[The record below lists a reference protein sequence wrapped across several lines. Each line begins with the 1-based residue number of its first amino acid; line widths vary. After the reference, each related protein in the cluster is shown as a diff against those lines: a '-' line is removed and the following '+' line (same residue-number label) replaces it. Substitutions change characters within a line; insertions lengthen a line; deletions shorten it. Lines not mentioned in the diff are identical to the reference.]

1 MLIYSTISNPTSPR
15 STCEIKKIYNE
26 KKKAST
32 IMYTNPSQPIPI
44 SSTPNPVPTEFSS
57 PISQLSGNA
66 DDKRENDLAL
76 NGSGLLGLLGSAAL
90 GVAVDEEGDEQ
101 PGERGEVGGVDDDGP
116 GFAVVAEAGDAAAK
130 VDEEVEDGG
139 GAADD
144 ELGDLDGGEELLQE
158 ARDLDVE
165 SGESVVGVL

>member
-1 MLIYSTISNPTSPR
+1 MRDQKNIQRKEESQHNHVH
-15 STCEIKKIYNE
+15 
-26 KKKAST
+26 
-32 IMYTNPSQPIPI
+32 QPIPTHPHLHAQP
-44 SSTPNPVPTEFSS
+44 STHTEFSS

-116 GFAVVAEAGDAAAK
+116 GFAVVAEARDAAAE